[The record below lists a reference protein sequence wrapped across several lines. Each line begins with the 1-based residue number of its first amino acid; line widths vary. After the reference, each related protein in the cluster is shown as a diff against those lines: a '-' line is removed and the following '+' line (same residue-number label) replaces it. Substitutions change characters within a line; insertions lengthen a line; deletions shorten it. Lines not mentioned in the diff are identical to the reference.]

1 MMYSLFITKMHL
13 FLNCVKLPLML
24 IFFIVEFTPSI
35 EQLDNFFVELSSSR
49 TSSIP
54 IKDFI
59 IYSFQVNY
67 VLATSTSTSNFEVKK
82 FYIVDNK

>member
-1 MMYSLFITKMHL
+1 MHL
-13 FLNCVKLPLML
+13 FLNCVKFVYSLPLML
-24 IFFIVEFTPSI
+24 IFSIVKFTPSI
-35 EQLDNFFVELSSSR
+35 VKFDNLFVELSLSR

-67 VLATSTSTSNFEVKK
+67 VLATSTSGSNFEVNK
-82 FYIVDNK
+82 FFIVDNK